1 MFTAILAILA
11 GVSSSISKMLTLFK
25 DRKFVATIPAEIR
38 EIWGNYIYYASAL
51 PAMPYWGFFANNR
64 LNAYRVLVNKG
75 IDNYIKGGPA
85 EYLPFGFSSWMKQD
99 IENKKA
105 FGTTE
110 FAYQTALLFASK
122 TTYKALR
129 RCFKVGCKFAPIE
142 FHERYRAAKKAKNYA
157 ELEKWLTE
165 QYQQKTVV
173 NTYLLGVLL
182 GTIQEKFPEGFEK
195 FQKFLD
201 VKAYGFYAGVMS
213 AVKGAVDAGL
223 KVLAVVGISEG
234 AAKASDLSKE
244 QVQQLAGSMALTS
257 EDVTKM
263 VDAGFLDIDDVDELV
278 AGLDNLNS
286 QYNMN
291 KDIKDNSTKNGLLAD
306 NVKKPRII
314 QPPIVTLREAKQ
326 FKLDNRDA
334 LKKPR
339 TFDLKSLL
347 LLLLPFG
354 SIVLVGYLVYKFI
367 IKK

>member
-38 EIWGNYIYYASAL
+38 EAWGNYIYYASAL
-51 PAMPYWGFFANNR
+51 PAMPYWGFFANDR
-64 LNAYRVLVNKG
+64 LLAYRSANK
-75 IDNYIKGGPA
+75 DVESYIKHAPA

-105 FGTTE
+105 FGTSE

-122 TTYKALR
+122 STYKALK

-157 ELEKWLTE
+157 ELEKWLQDE
-165 QYQQKTVV
+165 CEKKTVT

-182 GTIQEKFPEGFEK
+182 GTIQKDFSEGYEK
-195 FQKFLD
+195 FQKFLNP
-201 VKAYGFYAGVMS
+201 KSYGFYAGVMMS
-213 AVKGAVDAGL
+213 VQGAIDAGL
-223 KVLAVVGISEG
+223 KVLGVVDTAGG
-234 AAKASDLSKE
+234 DVKFKDLSKE
-244 QVQQLAGSMALTS
+244 QIQQLASSMALTS
-257 EDVTKM
+257 EDVVAM
-263 VDAGFLDIDDVDELV
+263 VDAGFLEDDDKDELLMGLTDLDV
-278 AGLDNLNS
+278 QYGTKTVFNAGGVKSNLINNLS
-286 QYNMN
+286 FKHPVVIAP
-291 KDIKDNSTKNGLLAD
+291 KDSKT
-306 NVKKPRII
+306 V
-314 QPPIVTLREAKQ
+314 
-326 FKLDNRDA
+326 KLDNRDL

-339 TFDLKSLL
+339 TFDFKSLV

-354 SIVLVGYLVYKFI
+354 SVVLVGYLVYKFI